1 MDIMPK
7 RMPSLT
13 GIKKA
18 EIIAM
23 FKNLWESAY
32 KLSKAIEG
40 HHSNAEGLL
49 RQNEELRSNNDRLN
63 SKIND
68 LEDRIIALSVNTAK
82 QHNRVNYGVR
92 RRKIIRRERLLKM
105 KRYLR
110 WLSKL
115 SVVIIT
121 AVLLYKY
128 VLPYSYSVMLFKV
141 IVIFIAIIVGMY
153 IFDKIVGRVIDY
165 LSRFWRR

>member
-32 KLSKAIEG
+32 KLSKAVEG

>member
-1 MDIMPK
+1 
-7 RMPSLT
+7 
-13 GIKKA
+13 
-18 EIIAM
+18 
-23 FKNLWESAY
+23 
-32 KLSKAIEG
+32 
-40 HHSNAEGLL
+40 
-49 RQNEELRSNNDRLN
+49 
-63 SKIND
+63 
-68 LEDRIIALSVNTAK
+68 
-82 QHNRVNYGVR
+82 
-92 RRKIIRRERLLKM
+92 M

>member
-7 RMPSLT
+7 KIPSLT

-49 RQNEELRSNNDRLN
+49 KQNEELRSSNNELN
-63 SKIND
+63 SKVD
-68 LEDRIIALSVNTAK
+68 RLEDRIIALSVNTAK
-82 QHNRVNYGVR
+82 RHNRVNYGVR
-92 RRKIIRRERLLKM
+92 RKKMARREMLMKCKRNFRWIFRLC
-105 KRYLR
+105 
-110 WLSKL
+110 
-115 SVVIIT
+115 VVTIT

-128 VLPYSYSVMLFKV
+128 VLPYTYSVFLFKM
-141 IVIFIAIIVGMY
+141 IVIGISLVLGLY
-153 IFDKIVGRVIDY
+153 IFDKIVGRVINY
-165 LSRFWRR
+165 LSGFWRR